1 MTGAKISVVLVDDQE
16 LVRAGLRTLLA
27 RDPGIEVV
35 GEAADGR
42 TGVRLVQQA
51 QPDVVLMDLR
61 MPGLDGLA
69 ATRQIVGDPSLG
81 GTQVVVLTTFD
92 EDEDIQ
98 AAMRVG
104 AAGYLLKD
112 LSPEELRRA
121 VHVVAGGAALLAPAI
136 TRRVMQQL
144 AARAGAPNPTL
155 LADLTEREQQVLRHI
170 GLGESNDEIAE
181 SLVISPATAR
191 TYVSRL
197 LAKLEARDRSQ
208 LVIIAYESGLV
219 TPGKL

>member
-1 MTGAKISVVLVDDQE
+1 MITVVLVDDQA
-16 LVRAGLRTLLA
+16 LVREGLRVLLE
-27 RDPGIEVV
+27 RDPEIKVA

-42 TGVRLVQQA
+42 NGVHLVQRTR
-51 QPDVVLMDLR
+51 PDVVLMDIR
-61 MPGLDGLA
+61 MPGMDGVQ
-69 ATRQIVGDPSLG
+69 ATRQIVGDAGLS
-81 GTQVVVLTTFD
+81 GTKVVVLTTFD
-92 EDEDIQ
+92 EDEHIQ
-98 AAMRVG
+98 EAMRAG

-121 VHVVAGGAALLAPAI
+121 VHVVAGGEAILSPAI

-144 AARAGAPNPTL
+144 AEQSGASNPQL
-155 LADLTEREQQVLRHI
+155 LAELTEREREVLRHI
-170 GLGESNDEIAE
+170 GLGESNDEIAG

-197 LAKLEARDRSQ
+197 LAKLNARDRSQ

-219 TPGKL
+219 TPGKT